1 MISSIGLTIV
11 GLVFT
16 LVIAVVYFSK
26 KKYSDSENVLY
37 RFMVILTIFLFFLEI
52 YCVFTMKHRDK
63 FPLFN
68 ELMCRLYIL
77 GAVTWFVCLLIYVW
91 ISGNDE
97 LNNDKRKLF
106 RSPFFIFS
114 VIFCTLL
121 YIISCFLPIT
131 FTAGVNNEIYAIG
144 GPGVYSMYAAFA
156 FVGGY
161 LLYLLFRKKSKAS
174 FLKKLCIY
182 LFMNVYFFMLVFQL
196 IYNEIN
202 ELTFTFGF
210 GVAALYFALA
220 SQDSILVGK
229 LEVAKKEAEKADKDK
244 TNFLTKMSH
253 EIRTPMN
260 TIMGFSES
268 LLQEKY
274 LTKEKIEEDAKNIH
288 VAANNLTAIINN
300 ILDVSRIESGKEKID
315 MYEYYFGDIVFELM
329 SYIEARIDK
338 HKVNFNLDIDPNI
351 PSKLYGDKQKIYKI
365 LFNLLNNSARYT
377 MVGEI
382 KLTVRCECIDN
393 IANLEFVVS
402 DTGIGIK
409 EENLSEVFV
418 KFGKI
423 NNDDD
428 VENGAGLG
436 LNITKMLVD
445 LLDGTIEVKSEY
457 GVGTTFIVKIS
468 NQIVDYSKIGNIL
481 EKKDEIKSLE
491 EIDCTGKKIMVVDD
505 NKLNLKVIENRLN
518 KYNFEVSLV
527 SSGAEC
533 IERLKKKE
541 KYDLI
546 LLDHMMPE
554 LNGIETIRI
563 IKKLNL
569 EDIPPIIAVTANVVT
584 ELKEMYESEGFDGWL
599 TKPVDARDLNNLI
612 IKYFKD

>member
-37 RFMVILTIFLFFLEI
+37 RFMLILTIFLFFLEI

-106 RSPFFIFS
+106 KSPFFIFS
-114 VIFCTLL
+114 IIFCTLL
-121 YIISCFLPIT
+121 YLVSCFLPIT
-131 FTAGVNNEIYAIG
+131 FTAGVNDEIYAIG
-144 GPGVYSMYAAFA
+144 GPGVYSLYVAFA

-229 LEVAKKEAEKADKDK
+229 LEVAKKEAEEADKDK

-268 LLQEKY
+268 LLQEKH
-274 LTKEKIEEDAKNIH
+274 LFKEKVEEDAKNIH

-338 HKVNFNLDIDPNI
+338 HKVNFNFDIDPNI

-377 MVGEI
+377 LVGEI
-382 KLTVRCECIDN
+382 KLTVKCECIDN

-423 NNDDD
+423 NNDDN

-436 LNITKMLVD
+436 LNITKMLVE

-457 GVGTTFIVKIS
+457 GVGTTFIVKLS
-468 NQIVDYSKIGNIL
+468 NQIIDYSKIGNIL
-481 EKKDEIKSLE
+481 EKKDEIKTLE
-491 EIDCTGKKIMVVDD
+491 EIDCTGKRIMVVDD

-533 IERLKKKE
+533 IEKLKKKE

>member
-1 MISSIGLTIV
+1 MISSIGLTII
-11 GLVFT
+11 GLIFT

-37 RFMVILTIFLFFLEI
+37 RFMLILTIFLFFLEI

-144 GPGVYSMYAAFA
+144 GPGVYSLYAAFA

-229 LEVAKKEAEKADKDK
+229 LEVAKKEAEEADKDK

-274 LTKEKIEEDAKNIH
+274 LTKEKVEEDAKNIH

-436 LNITKMLVD
+436 LNITKMLVE

-612 IKYFKD
+612 IKYFKG